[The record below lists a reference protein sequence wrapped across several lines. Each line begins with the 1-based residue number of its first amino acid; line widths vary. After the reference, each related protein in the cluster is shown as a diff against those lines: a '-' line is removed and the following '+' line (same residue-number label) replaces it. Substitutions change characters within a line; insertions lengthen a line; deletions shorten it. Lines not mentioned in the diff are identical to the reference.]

1 MGRIWIPGGG
11 GGNDLDVITAA
22 AGDIRAG
29 KVIVDK
35 DGEPLTGTLVDNGS
49 WSSSGLAA
57 GASVTIPAGIHDG
70 TGTVTAKSLADQTP
84 GNLAAA
90 KMLSGV
96 YGYSNGTKVTGN
108 IASMA
113 AQTVTPGNTAKT
125 VSCNGKYMTGN
136 VTVSAVANL
145 TAANIKKGVTVGDVT
160 GTWEGYVPGTGDL
173 YKRGAN
179 PANFA
184 YGTAFTHKAVG
195 KATFETAQI
204 SITGSYSLST
214 DRYLVLYTQ
223 KAFNLTAYT
232 HLNVTF
238 RHVGDGHAQLDS
250 MGLYIGS
257 SLSVREEQLIS
268 LTYASIANTSA
279 AVTKSI
285 DISQI
290 NATKYLGL
298 RFGGSHAGA
307 GDAILAIDR
316 IWLS

>member
-1 MGRIWIPGGG
+1 M
-11 GGNDLDVITAA
+11 ITAA

-145 TAANIKKGVTVGDVT
+145 TAANIKKGVTVGGVT
-160 GTWEGYVPGTGDL
+160 GTWEGYVAAATDL
-173 YKRGAN
+173 YYKGAN
-179 PANFA
+179 SLGFVGSNDQSTSYKFEATYIQIASLIAYANSVTLTGGKNFQFA
-184 YGTAFTHKAVG
+184 GYKT
-195 KATFETAQI
+195 
-204 SITGSYSLST
+204 L
-214 DRYLVLYTQ
+214 YLEFYVN
-223 KAFNLTAYT
+223 KPSNE
-232 HLNVTF
+232 
-238 RHVGDGHAQLDS
+238 DGVWIEVYRDS
-250 MGLYIGS
+250 MS
-257 SLSVREEQLIS
+257 SSNKLIQWTPNIKTTGNQTLSIS
-268 LTYASIANTSA
+268 LA
-279 AVTKSI
+279 AHQSSWKLILKFVLRGGGIQVT
-285 DISQI
+285 
-290 NATKYLGL
+290 
-298 RFGGSHAGA
+298 
-307 GDAILAIDR
+307 R
-316 IWLS
+316 IRVA